1 MAVCSLQK
9 TSLAAE
15 MNMTEMR
22 PTTAQG
28 VGMGMN
34 RTIRHLRGRSHLLGR
49 LDMTEVADMKHRTT
63 TCVIVRTRGGV
74 ADMVK
79 TGGILAGHEETLL
92 VRTGGEALF
101 VNNLLHVRM
110 FPFANKAHW
119 AQCLLRLGDDR
130 SWEPSASWKPGGRS
144 SDQTQRQNNSKKN
157 PRKNGKGKKKQQ
169 QQQKREWRADDS
181 QLNKYVV
188 DAVLSPPLHIHIAAI
203 FVTAGLAETVG
214 HPTDRTIGRE
224 ASASNDG
231 PLREVARDHRQTLIT
246 RDAPLVAVLHLSTL
260 HDADAGLTAPWAA
273 AQVHTTGGVE
283 TAIHGGD
290 ILVHH
295 PSLAAPT
302 VVGGRVPP
310 ILRVVSGSEGGAGPG
325 ASPPA

>member
-1 MAVCSLQK
+1 MAVRSLQK

-28 VGMGMN
+28 VGMGTN

-63 TCVIVRTRGGV
+63 TCVIVRMRGGV

-92 VRTGGEALF
+92 VQTGGEALF

-110 FPFANKAHW
+110 SPFANKAHL
-119 AQCLLRLGDDR
+119 AQCPLCLGDDR

-144 SDQTQRQNNSKKN
+144 GDQPQRQNNSKKN
-157 PRKNGKGKKKQQ
+157 PRKNGKGKKKQ

-188 DAVLSPPLHIHIAAI
+188 DAVLSPPPLHIHIAAI
-203 FVTAGLAETVG
+203 LFTAGLAETVG

-231 PLREVARDHRQTLIT
+231 PFREVDRDRRQTLIT
-246 RDAPLVAVLHLSTL
+246 RDAPLVVVLHPLTL
-260 HDADAGLTAPWAA
+260 HDADAGLTAPWVA

-283 TAIHGGD
+283 TAIRGGD

-295 PSLAAPT
+295 RSLAAPT

-310 ILRVVSGSEGGAGPG
+310 ILRVISGSEGGAGPG
-325 ASPPA
+325 ASLPA